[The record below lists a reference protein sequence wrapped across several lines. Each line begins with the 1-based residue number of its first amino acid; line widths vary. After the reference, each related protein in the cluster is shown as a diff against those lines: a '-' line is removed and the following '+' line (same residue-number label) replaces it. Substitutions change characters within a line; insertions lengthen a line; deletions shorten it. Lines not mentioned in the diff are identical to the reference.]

1 MARCAGMR
9 QRPSRGGPLQGT
21 GTAIGGSNQGSP
33 DAPLVAGP
41 VARAVKPLSLV
52 GTAPKVRSTHRNLRT
67 EPAARVPFPSQAPG
81 TPSDP
86 FSIHRLWMKV
96 WTVRVEWAAYDH
108 DGA

>member
-33 DAPLVAGP
+33 AATREAGQVAL
-41 VARAVKPLSLV
+41 AVKPLSLIDM
-52 GTAPKVRSTHRNLRT
+52 TTRVRSTRRNLRI

-96 WTVRVEWAAYDH
+96 WTVPVEWAAH
-108 DGA
+108 DREGA